1 MLETFALITLLAIH
15 DGDTFSVN
23 VGGLPP
29 IIGQNIRIRMRDI
42 DAPELTS
49 KNKCEAKKAIDAR
62 DFLRKKITNKKII
75 LKNVWRDKY
84 FRLLADVEVDGILIN
99 SEMIKQKLAIP
110 YDSISRKK
118 IDWCRYGYND

>member
-1 MLETFALITLLAIH
+1 MLETFSLITLLAIH

-29 IIGQNIRIRMRDI
+29 IVGQNIRVRMRNI

-49 KNKCEAKKAIDAR
+49 KNKCEAKKAIEAR
-62 DFLRKKITNKKII
+62 DFLRKRMINKKII

-84 FRLLADVEVDGILIN
+84 FRLLADVEIDGISIN
-99 SEMIKQKLAIP
+99 AEMIKQKLAIP
-110 YDSISRKK
+110 YSSNLRKK
-118 IDWCRYGYND
+118 IDWCKYGSND